1 MNFNVNLEL
10 RHQVL
15 RHIATEGGMDVDQEG
30 TVYDNLHDAVMVA
43 YLTNLKLS
51 SKDRDMYG
59 TYEVVTT
66 VEEV

>member
-15 RHIATEGGMDVDQEG
+15 RHIVTEGGMDVDQEG